1 MSDSVDGL
9 TVAISAMTDR
19 RAGLVLPPPCPG
31 LRYLLL
37 VQEARGPA
45 DAGFA
50 PELLARDDLR
60 IVPLPGRGLS
70 NSRNAALELS
80 EDPYLAFSDDDL
92 VLEPRG
98 LLLLRDV
105 LRGDDRLDLVAGW
118 RRETLPPR
126 GHRRHVLH
134 RLSLYNSG
142 RVCAPEF
149 MVRRAAVRRRGVR
162 FDPGFGVGAPLP
174 TGEDYIFVT
183 DLLKAGARGLSLPVV
198 AGSHP
203 HPSTGDDWRD
213 PELMQARRA
222 VLLRVFGWRAVGIL
236 PLYAWRHRHRFAS
249 PRAALAFVFGRP
261 APAAA

>member
-50 PELLARDDLR
+50 PELLARADLR

-70 NSRNAALELS
+70 NSRNAALELA

-98 LLLLRDV
+98 LLLLREV
-105 LRGDDRLDLVAGW
+105 LRGDDRLDLVAGQ
-118 RRETLPPR
+118 RFHDQRPL
-126 GHRRHVLH
+126 
-134 RLSLYNSG
+134 
-142 RVCAPEF
+142 RV
-149 MVRRAAVRRRGVR
+149 AVR
-162 FDPGFGVGAPLP
+162 
-174 TGEDYIFVT
+174 
-183 DLLKAGARGLSLPVV
+183 LLGGDAAQGLHEGGNL
-198 AGSHP
+198 A
-203 HPSTGDDWRD
+203 
-213 PELMQARRA
+213 L
-222 VLLRVFGWRAVGIL
+222 
-236 PLYAWRHRHRFAS
+236 FA
-249 PRAALAFVFGRP
+249 
-261 APAAA
+261 